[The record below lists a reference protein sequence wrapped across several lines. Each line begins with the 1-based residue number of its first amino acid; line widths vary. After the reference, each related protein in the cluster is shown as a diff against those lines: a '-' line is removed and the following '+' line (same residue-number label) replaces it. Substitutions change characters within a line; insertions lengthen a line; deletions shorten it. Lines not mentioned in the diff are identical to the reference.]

1 MINTGEDGEKQEKQV
16 IEPMVLQMG
25 DLDRFPFAR
34 KQILYPHTGVRIENK
49 MQDFTQQWKM

>member
-1 MINTGEDGEKQEKQV
+1 MGEDGEKQEKQV